1 MVTAPDFEQFD
12 LLLAM
17 DNTNLS
23 ELRSFVPDQSLA
35 HKIRPFC
42 DYLTEH
48 EDTQVPDPF
57 YGGDYGFEIVLD
69 LLEDG
74 CVNLLASIRKQIG
87 V

>member
-1 MVTAPDFEQFD
+1 MVTPPDFERFD
-12 LLLAM
+12 LLLGM

-23 ELRSFVPDQSLA
+23 ELRSFVPDQDLA

-48 EDTQVPDPF
+48 EDTQVPDPY
-57 YGGDYGFEIVLD
+57 YGGTRGFEIVLD

-74 CVNLLASIRKQIG
+74 CDNLLASIRKQIG
-87 V
+87 I